1 MNKKFYSFFAT
12 LLLATI
18 ITPAFAQLDCS
29 DGRYYNR
36 TYFSAFDTTDNILF
50 GSGPAVGNG
59 QTQLLKMCVFE
70 PQGDQLAKRPLI
82 VFTFGGSFV
91 TGERTQ
97 VYAMCEEFVKM
108 GYVVAA
114 TDYRVGFFFPSEVTT
129 TQAVVRGMHDMKA
142 AVRYFYKDAQTV
154 NEFNIDT
161 NYIIV
166 GGVSAGAICAIQTAY
181 LRDNSEIPSYLLND
195 TAGMGG
201 VEGLSGNPG
210 FSSKVVGVIGFSG
223 TIGDTAWI
231 NADEAPIVCLHDLGD
246 QTVPYATGPIAV
258 GGFPTGLTAHGS
270 GTIIVK
276 TDILNI
282 PNALKTYPGN
292 GHVAYLQGTQQEWDE
307 AVDFTKEF
315 VADLVCGNA
324 SLSVNETLN
333 EKAVS
338 IYPNPSNGAFT
349 ITFANAAKQNF
360 TGTVT
365 DVMGRKVK
373 TFSTNSEKVNL
384 DCIDLTAGIYSVTVS
399 NATQRFT
406 GNVIVK

>member
-1 MNKKFYSFFAT
+1 MKKLYSFIAT

-36 TYFSAFDTTDNILF
+36 TYFSAFDTTENILF

-70 PQGDQLAKRPLI
+70 PQGDLLAKRPLI

-142 AVRYFYKDAQTV
+142 AIRYFFKDAQTD
-154 NEFNIDT
+154 NIFKIDT
-161 NYIIV
+161 NHIIV
-166 GGVSAGAICAIQTAY
+166 GGVSAGAISAIHTAY
-181 LRDNSEIPSYLLND
+181 LSENSEIPEYLYGD

-210 FSSKVVGVIGFSG
+210 YSTKVIGVISFSG

-231 NADEAPIVCLHDLGD
+231 NAGDPAIVSLHDVGD
-246 QTVPYATGPIAV
+246 QTVPIGTGPISV

-270 GTIIVK
+270 NTITYK
-276 TDILNI
+276 TDMLNI

-292 GHVAYLQGTQQEWDE
+292 GHVAYLQGTQEEWDI
-307 AVDFTKEF
+307 AVDYTKEF
-315 VADLVCGNA
+315 VADLVCGNLAPA
-324 SLSVNETLN
+324 SVKDEGSAIVG
-333 EKAVS
+333 

-349 ITFANAAKQNF
+349 VTFSNAAKQNF
-360 TGTVT
+360 NGTVT
-365 DVMGRKVK
+365 DVMGRTVK
-373 TFSTNSEKVNL
+373 TFSTNNEKVNI
-384 DCIDLTAGIYSVTVS
+384 DCSDLTAGIYAVSVISGTL
-399 NATQRFT
+399 RFT
-406 GNVIVK
+406 GKVIVK

>member
-1 MNKKFYSFFAT
+1 MKKLYSFFAT

-36 TYFSAFDTTDNILF
+36 TYFTDFDTTENILF

-59 QTQLLKMCVFE
+59 QTQQLKMCVFE

-91 TGERTQ
+91 TGERSQ

-142 AVRYFYKDAQTV
+142 AIRYFYKDAQTD
-154 NEFNIDT
+154 NIFKIDT
-161 NYIIV
+161 NHIIV
-166 GGVSAGAICAIQTAY
+166 GGVSAGAISAIHTAY
-181 LRDNSEIPSYLLND
+181 LSENSEIPEYLYND

-210 FSSKVVGVIGFSG
+210 YSTKVIGVISFSG

-231 NADEAPIVCLHDLGD
+231 NAGDPAIVSLHDVGD
-246 QTVPYATGPIAV
+246 QTVPIGTGPISV

-270 GTIIVK
+270 NTITTK
-276 TDILNI
+276 TDMLSI

-292 GHVAYLQGTQQEWDE
+292 GHVAYLQGTQEEWDI
-307 AVDFTKEF
+307 AVDYTKEF
-315 VADLVCGNA
+315 VADLVCGNLTPA
-324 SLSVNETLN
+324 SVKEDENSV
-333 EKAVS
+333 VG

-365 DVMGRKVK
+365 DVMGRTVK
-373 TFSTNSEKVNL
+373 TFNTNSEKVNL
-384 DCIDLTAGIYSVTVS
+384 DCTDLTAGIYSVAVS
-399 NATQRFT
+399 SATQRFT
-406 GNVIVK
+406 GKVIVK

>member
-1 MNKKFYSFFAT
+1 MKTLYSLFAALT
-12 LLLATI
+12 LTMLTA
-18 ITPAFAQLDCS
+18 PAFAQLDCS

-36 TYFSAFDTTDNILF
+36 TYFADFDTTENILF

-59 QTQLLKMCVFE
+59 QTQQLKMCVFE

-142 AVRYFYKDAQTV
+142 AIRYFYKDAQTD
-154 NEFNIDT
+154 NIFKIDT
-161 NYIIV
+161 NHIIV
-166 GGVSAGAICAIQTAY
+166 GGVSAGAISAIHTAY
-181 LRDNSEIPSYLLND
+181 LSENTEIPEYMYGD

-201 VEGLSGNPG
+201 VEGYSGNPG
-210 FSSKVVGVIGFSG
+210 YSTKVIGVINFSG

-231 NADEAPIVCLHDLGD
+231 NAGDPAIVSLHDVGD
-246 QTVPYATGPIAV
+246 QTVPIGTGPVAV

-270 GTIIVK
+270 NTITTK
-276 TDILNI
+276 TDMLNI

-292 GHVAYLQGTQQEWDE
+292 GHVAYLQGTQQAWDE
-307 AVDFTKEF
+307 AVDYTKEF
-315 VADLVCGNA
+315 VADLVCGNLTPA
-324 SLSVNETLN
+324 SVKEEENSVIG
-333 EKAVS
+333 

-349 ITFANAAKQNF
+349 ITFSNATKQNF

-365 DVMGRKVK
+365 DVMGRTVK
-373 TFSTNSEKVNL
+373 TFSTNMEKANL
-384 DCIDLTAGIYSVTVS
+384 DCTDLTAGIYSVALS
-399 NATQRFT
+399 SATQRFT
-406 GNVIVK
+406 GKVIVK

>member
-1 MNKKFYSFFAT
+1 MKKLYSFFAT
-12 LLLATI
+12 LLLASI

-36 TYFSAFDTTDNILF
+36 SYFTDFDTTENILF

-59 QTQLLKMCVFE
+59 QTQELRMCVFE

-114 TDYRVGFFFPSEVTT
+114 TDYRVGFFFPNEVTT

-142 AVRYFYKDAQTV
+142 AIRYFYKDAQTDNV
-154 NEFNIDT
+154 FKIDT

-166 GGVSAGAICAIQTAY
+166 GGVSAGAISAIHTAY
-181 LRDNSEIPSYLLND
+181 LSENSEIPEYLYGD

-201 VEGLSGNPG
+201 VEGHSGNPG
-210 FSSKVVGVIGFSG
+210 YSSKVIGVINFSG

-231 NADEAPIVCLHDLGD
+231 NAGDPAIVSLHDVGD
-246 QTVPYATGPIAV
+246 QTVPIGTGPVAV

-270 GTIIVK
+270 NTITAK
-276 TDILNI
+276 TDMLNI
-282 PNALKTYPGN
+282 PNALKTYPGS
-292 GHVAYLQGTQQEWDE
+292 GHVSYLQGTQQQWDE
-307 AVDFTKEF
+307 AVDYSKEF
-315 VADLVCGNA
+315 VADLVCGSLTPA
-324 SLSVNETLN
+324 SVKEEENN
-333 EKAVS
+333 V
-338 IYPNPSNGAFT
+338 IGIFPNPSEGVVT
-349 ITFANAAKQNF
+349 LTFNNAAKKYF

-365 DVMGRKVK
+365 DVMGRTVK
-373 TFSTNSEKVNL
+373 TFSTNSEKVNI
-384 DCIDLTAGIYSVTVS
+384 DCTDLTTGIYAVAVS
-399 NATQRFT
+399 NAVQRFS
-406 GNVIVK
+406 GKVIIK

>member
-1 MNKKFYSFFAT
+1 MKKFYSLFAAFT
-12 LLLATI
+12 FTMLTV
-18 ITPAFAQLDCS
+18 PAFAQLDCS

-36 TYFSAFDTTDNILF
+36 TYFTDFDTTENILF

-59 QTQLLKMCVFE
+59 QTQELRMCVFE

-142 AVRYFYKDAQTV
+142 AIRYFYKDAQTV

-166 GGVSAGAICAIQTAY
+166 GGVSAGAICAIHTAY
-181 LRDNSEIPSYLLND
+181 LSENSEIPPYMYND
-195 TAGMGG
+195 TTGMGG
-201 VEGLSGNPG
+201 VEGHSGNPG
-210 FSSKVVGVIGFSG
+210 YSSKVIGVIDFSG

-231 NADEAPIVCLHDLGD
+231 NAGDPAIVGLHDLGD
-246 QTVPYATGPIAV
+246 QTVPYGTGPVAV
-258 GGFPTGLTAHGS
+258 GGFPTGLTAHGT

-276 TDILNI
+276 TDELSI
-282 PNALKTYPGN
+282 PNAQKTYPGN

-307 AVDFTKEF
+307 AVDYTKEF
-315 VADLVCGNA
+315 VADLVCGSLTPA
-324 SLSVNETLN
+324 SVKEEGNG
-333 EKAVS
+333 VVG
-338 IYPNPSNGAFT
+338 IYPNPSNGVFT
-349 ITFANAAKQNF
+349 ITFSNAAKQNF

-365 DVMGRKVK
+365 DVMGRTVK
-373 TFSTNSEKVNL
+373 TFSTNTEKANL
-384 DCIDLTAGIYSVTVS
+384 DCTDLTAGIYSVAVNS
-399 NATQRFT
+399 ATQRFT
-406 GNVIVK
+406 GKVIVK

>member
-1 MNKKFYSFFAT
+1 MKKLYTFFAL
-12 LLLATI
+12 LLLASI

-36 TYFSAFDTTDNILF
+36 SYFSAFDTTENVLF

-59 QTQLLKMCVFE
+59 QTQQLKMCVFE
-70 PQGDQLAKRPLI
+70 PQGDQLTKRPLI

-142 AVRYFYKDAQTV
+142 AIRYFYKDAQTV
-154 NEFNIDT
+154 NEFGIDT

-166 GGVSAGAICAIQTAY
+166 GGVSAGAISAIHTAY
-181 LRDNSEIPSYLLND
+181 LSENSEIPAYMYGD

-201 VEGLSGNPG
+201 VEGYSGNPG
-210 FSSKVVGVIGFSG
+210 YSTKVIGVINFSG

-231 NADEAPIVCLHDLGD
+231 NAGDPAIVSQHDVGD
-246 QTVPYATGPIAV
+246 QTVPFGTGPVSV

-270 GTIIVK
+270 STITVK
-276 TDILNI
+276 TDMLNV

-292 GHVAYLQGTQQEWDE
+292 GHVSYLQGTQQAWDE
-307 AVDFTKEF
+307 AVDYTKEF
-315 VADLVCGNA
+315 VADLVCGSLQPA
-324 SLSVNETLN
+324 SVKEEANT
-333 EKAVS
+333 VVG

-349 ITFANAAKQNF
+349 ITFANKAKENF
-360 TGTVT
+360 TGVVT
-365 DVMGRKVK
+365 DVMGRTVK
-373 TFSTNSEKVNL
+373 TFNTNAENVNL
-384 DCIDLTAGIYSVTVS
+384 DCSDLTSGIYAVALS

-406 GNVIVK
+406 GRVIIK

>member
-1 MNKKFYSFFAT
+1 MKKLYSFFAT

-36 TYFSAFDTTDNILF
+36 TYFSAFDTTENILF

-59 QTQLLKMCVFE
+59 QTQQLKMCVFQPE
-70 PQGDQLAKRPLI
+70 GDQLAKRPLI

-91 TGERTQ
+91 TGERSQ

-142 AVRYFYKDAQTV
+142 AIRYFYKDAQTD
-154 NEFNIDT
+154 NIFKIDT
-161 NYIIV
+161 NHIIV
-166 GGVSAGAICAIQTAY
+166 GGVSAGAISAIHTAY
-181 LRDNSEIPSYLLND
+181 LSENSEIPEYLYND

-210 FSSKVVGVIGFSG
+210 YSTKVIGVINFSG

-231 NADEAPIVCLHDLGD
+231 NAGDPAIISLHDVGD
-246 QTVPYATGPIAV
+246 QTVPIGTGPIAV

-270 GTIIVK
+270 NTITAK
-276 TDILNI
+276 TDMLSI

-292 GHVAYLQGTQQEWDE
+292 GHVAYLQGTQLEWDE
-307 AVDFTKEF
+307 AVDYTKEF
-315 VADLVCGNA
+315 VADLVCGNLTPA
-324 SLSVNETLN
+324 SLKE
-333 EKAVS
+333 EKNSIVG
-338 IYPNPSNGAFT
+338 IYPNPTDGAFT
-349 ITFANAAKQNF
+349 ITFANAAKQTF

-365 DVMGRKVK
+365 DVMGRTVK
-373 TFSTNSEKVNL
+373 TFNTNAEKVNL
-384 DCIDLTAGIYSVTVS
+384 DCTDLTAGIYSVAVS
-399 NATQRFT
+399 SATQRFA
-406 GNVIVK
+406 GKVIVK